1 MESKLIFHCGLYLT
15 GVFISAIAQLML
27 KKSSSKK
34 ATVNIFTFMDAHMPK
49 IADKVNNGKN
59 TVFVMVR
66 KYKNLLI
73 EYLNPFTIL
82 SYVIFVVATLL
93 TIFSYKVVPLSMAP
107 ILGAS
112 EYFFVAAL
120 SRIFMKEKINLKKL
134 IGLGIIVVGIIVY
147 SIE

>member
-1 MESKLIFHCGLYLT
+1 MNSKLILCCGLYLT

-34 ATVNIFTFMDAHMPK
+34 ATNIAFTFMDAHMPK
-49 IADKVNNGKN
+49 IADKVNNGKS
-59 TVFVMVR
+59 TIFVLIR

-93 TIFSYKVVPLSMAP
+93 TILSYKEVPLSMAP

-147 SIE
+147 SIK

>member
-147 SIE
+147 SIK

>member
-134 IGLGIIVVGIIVY
+134 IGLGIIVVGIIIY

>member
-1 MESKLIFHCGLYLT
+1 MNSKLILCCGLYLT

-27 KKSSSKK
+27 KKSSSKI
-34 ATVNIFTFMDAHMPK
+34 AANNAFTFIDAHMPK
-49 IADKVNNGKN
+49 LADKVNNGKG
-59 TVFVMVR
+59 TIFVMIR

-93 TIFSYKVVPLSMAP
+93 TILSYKEVPLSMAP

-147 SIE
+147 SIK